1 MLVKKYE
8 NLLKGANKN
17 IVNIVGKQGKIIKRF
32 KDEGEF
38 FDHVGLSQSI
48 NNFKI
53 SLYKSLSKFPLLK
66 NSTLTSS
73 YFKSNFKLIMK
84 VYKTNV
90 NIFSEKKVKTLV
102 SLIFICFILACIVLE
117 NFIQWLDFYSVW
129 RILPTA

>member
-53 SLYKSLSKFPLLK
+53 SLYKSLRKFPLLK

-84 VYKTNV
+84 VCQTSV
-90 NIFSEKKVKTLV
+90 NIFSEKK
-102 SLIFICFILACIVLE
+102 
-117 NFIQWLDFYSVW
+117 
-129 RILPTA
+129 